1 MDPVTLGQA
10 KPPLTEAQEDYLKA
24 IYQLA
29 EEGPV
34 TTLALAERVGVRP
47 ASATGMLKKLAELGL
62 VEYAPYRGVRLTPLG
77 QRVALEVIRHHR
89 LLEAFLAQALGFSW
103 EAVHEEADRLEHHIS
118 EALEARIAELLGH
131 PERDPHGDPI
141 PTPELTLPHAPGQA
155 LSEAVPGAYRVL
167 RVRAQDADALRVFE
181 RLSLVPGKAV
191 RVLERTPLGVRIEAE
206 AGRFLLP
213 SELAE
218 ALEVGA

>member
-1 MDPVTLGQA
+1 
-10 KPPLTEAQEDYLKA
+10 LKA

-34 TTLALAERVGVRP
+34 TTQALAERIGVRP
-47 ASATGMLKKLAELGL
+47 ASVTGMLKKLAELGL
-62 VEYAPYRGVRLTPLG
+62 IEHTPYRGVRLTPLG
-77 QRVALEVIRHHR
+77 QRVALEVVRHHR
-89 LLEAFLAQALGFSW
+89 LLEAFLARALGFPW

-141 PTPELTLPHAPGQA
+141 PTPELTLPHAPGRP
-155 LSEAVPGAYRVL
+155 LSEAAPGPHRIV

-181 RLSLVPGKAV
+181 RLSLVPDKKI
-191 RVLERTPLGVRIEAE
+191 RVLERTPLGVRLEAE

-213 SELAE
+213 NELAE
-218 ALEVGA
+218 ALEVEA